1 MHADATAPAFP
12 TVPRNTHSPR
22 IASVLPPLAPT
33 PRGIQDATRR
43 LSPRKQSPHRLVPDP
58 PRRRPET
65 QQPSAHMRQPQPVRS
80 DKDECSAVWDEATEA
95 WQITACAALR
105 PTGREQVG
113 HLRACLNRMLQ
124 AEQAQR
130 GAGRSSASLD
140 LLQLLDRAPPADL
153 DRQYSALHSIF
164 TAGLHEL
171 ARQVAIKCVERGEL
185 LTSLWTSSEAI
196 KARLL
201 QRKELDVADTR
212 SNLAALEA
220 RYAVAEDRLEA
231 MEALETSLGLREEE
245 LGRVTASKE
254 KLVSMVKSL
263 QAALQTCEEQLR
275 STQAARQA
283 AHAQLTQWLPH
294 WQEYT
299 TPAALQLLEAQAA
312 ARREVGGGGGATEGV
327 VERAARRREEVRRQA
342 AQLVDWE
349 APPSIAP
356 EGLSATEVRLLL
368 ADAERILGCVL
379 TAAAAAPAAAAPA
392 AASSPDEATADDGAG
407 VAERAALRVALGEA
421 QAHLGEAQES
431 GRQMAE
437 KEAAAQREVGKL
449 QEQVAQLQ
457 AQLQAQLSAQV
468 GAPSR

>member
-1 MHADATAPAFP
+1 MGAC
-12 TVPRNTHSPR
+12 
-22 IASVLPPLAPT
+22 
-33 PRGIQDATRR
+33 GCR
-43 LSPRKQSPHRLVPDP
+43 LGACDCRLG
-58 PRRRPET
+58 T
-65 QQPSAHMRQPQPVRS
+65 YG
-80 DKDECSAVWDEATEA
+80 C
-95 WQITACAALR
+95 
-105 PTGREQVG
+105 
-113 HLRACLNRMLQ
+113 
-124 AEQAQR
+124 
-130 GAGRSSASLD
+130 
-140 LLQLLDRAPPADL
+140 
-153 DRQYSALHSIF
+153 
-164 TAGLHEL
+164 
-171 ARQVAIKCVERGEL
+171 
-185 LTSLWTSSEAI
+185 
-196 KARLL
+196 
-201 QRKELDVADTR
+201 
-212 SNLAALEA
+212 

-231 MEALETSLGLREEE
+231 MEALETRLGLREEE
-245 LGRVTASKE
+245 LGRVSASKE

-392 AASSPDEATADDGAG
+392 AAAPAAASSPDEATADDGAG

-457 AQLQAQLSAQV
+457 AQLSAQV